1 MDSGDK
7 KLKELEDALKGFLEA
22 INPVEGTVEPI
33 VPDAVIDQVTGLVD
47 RLEKKLEHIILLL
60 QSQID
65 DDQRH
70 VLFESFYGDFI
81 ATLRKIKKL
90 NSQELNSQDVTP
102 KLKSLLNRAQ
112 EMLEYA
118 EERLRELMTY
128 VDPTMFDSDEDRHV
142 HSDSDIDVG
151 RMPGRKRRMRRMRRM
166 RGSKRRKRGLRA
178 YKLRF

>member
-1 MDSGDK
+1 MDSGDE
-7 KLKELEDALKGFLEA
+7 KLEALEDALKGFLEA

-47 RLEKKLEHIILLL
+47 RLEKKLKHINLLL

-65 DDQRH
+65 DDQRR

-81 ATLRKIKKL
+81 ATLERL
-90 NSQELNSQDVTP
+90 SQELEGDL
-102 KLKSLLNRAQ
+102 LKRAQ

-118 EERLRELMTY
+118 KLQLDLLNPI
-128 VDPTMFDSDEDRHV
+128 VDRFDSDEDLYV

-151 RMPGRKRRMRRMRRM
+151 RKRMMHGRKRV
-166 RGSKRRKRGLRA
+166 LRA